1 MTVLSFISFSR
12 EATTNLQSQEKIIFA
27 LTISLHTPSML
38 YEKADS
44 TTGNC
49 FANIR
54 LYIAGLRNN
63 GIDLSIW
70 HNQDVLMYG
79 RDDLK
84 L

>member
-27 LTISLHTPSML
+27 LTISLHTP

-70 HNQDVLMYG
+70 HNQDVLIYG

>member
-1 MTVLSFISFSR
+1 
-12 EATTNLQSQEKIIFA
+12 
-27 LTISLHTPSML
+27 ML

-44 TTGNC
+44 TTGIC